1 MKQHERGQGG
11 CPPLEPDPPRTNTR
25 CDIMLHNFVWRYRN
39 PFSYSRVSLSGC
51 DTVTFAGCDE
61 WRRESSTFVFAVKAG
76 RRSVAKNKIKGWFVA
91 TFMERLFVIIGYAC
105 YWSFDT
111 F

>member
-1 MKQHERGQGG
+1 MKGG
-11 CPPLEPDPPRTNTR
+11 GGDPPLEPDPPRTNTR

-39 PFSYSRVSLSGC
+39 PPTYSRVSLSGC
-51 DTVTFAGCDE
+51 DTVTGLP
-61 WRRESSTFVFAVKAG
+61 STGGSTLTFAVKAG